1 LSSSSSSS
9 LLSSS
14 GAPLSSSPGAVGPDL
29 GESEAPHDARR
40 IPSRRDLLAER
51 SRTASCDCAPP
62 YAAAD
67 AHPPPRSSSPNPNIK
82 IGWRLDFSES
92 YIRGKLLGQ
101 GSFGAV
107 YLGIDLRNGQ
117 EVAIKVMPKVRG
129 KLTRQRTCEKLLKE
143 ASILAALQD
152 CPGAVRLL
160 GCYEAA
166 DEVMVVTELCS
177 GGDLQRLSD
186 EAGALAERG
195 AALVMYEA
203 LKVVKCCHDRGVLH
217 GDVKP
222 ANFVLKHA
230 TRNPLRAP
238 GDLDL
243 LFTPWLRAIDFG
255 CSQYVREE
263 RFGKR
268 TGTPVY
274 MAPEVFA
281 RDYGLEADVWSAGIM
296 LYQLYARRFPYWET
310 YEACRAARLE
320 EVAALVG
327 AGAIPLDY
335 GPWRR
340 MTPEGLDFVR
350 SCLTHDHVDRMT
362 VDEALDHAWFDAWL
376 PSETELEAARA
387 AAAAQQ
393 QQQGQQQVAAAS
405 VSTSSS
411 MTAQQR
417 LAASHEAQATMKER
431 QRERENEAAAAAG
444 GGGGG
449 AGGGGSR
456 RRRWPPWRLLVVG
469 GVAGP
474 LGAGARGV
482 RVVLGRPADAAARPA
497 PDGRRRA
504 RLRRQ
509 REQRHRR
516 LERAAPA
523 AAAAARPVDADARL
537 ARARLFAGRGGRRAP
552 FVERS
557 SGGRGHRPAPPAAAG
572 AAAAGPAAAR
582 GGRRFRRAAAPD
594 VGRRPRRARAA
605 VAALVRRAGAAG
617 RVVGGLGGRGRGAP
631 RLHRAARG
639 VGGHGRTR
647 QRRKRQQAIS
657 AAAAAAAALVV
668 SEKFCR
674 FLFFCFVSCPG
685 VLFFFCFF
693 FYFCSPF
700 ACRWSRLPPAGSAGE
715 REGAAALF
723 LRALETRGKRERERK
738 KH

>member
-1 LSSSSSSS
+1 MAGPVRPPAVSAGAGGAASSSSWRRPYAYALQQQQQGAARGGAGARGAGAKASSLAPSTCARRFTARRSGRRRTVTAFATIPVPPPPPEGAGSSSRHQHQDDPSSLSSSSSS

-29 GESEAPHDARR
+29 
-40 IPSRRDLLAER
+40 
-51 SRTASCDCAPP
+51 
-62 YAAAD
+62 
-67 AHPPPRSSSPNPNIK
+67 
-82 IGWRLDFSES
+82 GWRLDFSES

-376 PSETELEAARA
+376 PSETELETARA
-387 AAAAQQ
+387 ASAAASSAQQ
-393 QQQGQQQVAAAS
+393 QQQGQ
-405 VSTSSS
+405 
-411 MTAQQR
+411 
-417 LAASHEAQATMKER
+417 
-431 QRERENEAAAAAG
+431 G
-444 GGGGG
+444 
-449 AGGGGSR
+449 R
-456 RRRWPPWRLLVVG
+456 RRRPS
-469 GVAGP
+469 
-474 LGAGARGV
+474 
-482 RVVLGRPADAAARPA
+482 RP
-497 PDGRRRA
+497 
-504 RLRRQ
+504 
-509 REQRHRR
+509 
-516 LERAAPA
+516 
-523 AAAAARPVDADARL
+523 
-537 ARARLFAGRGGRRAP
+537 
-552 FVERS
+552 S
-557 SGGRGHRPAPPAAAG
+557 
-572 AAAAGPAAAR
+572 
-582 GGRRFRRAAAPD
+582 
-594 VGRRPRRARAA
+594 PRRCRA
-605 VAALVRRAGAAG
+605 
-617 RVVGGLGGRGRGAP
+617 
-631 RLHRAARG
+631 
-639 VGGHGRTR
+639 
-647 QRRKRQQAIS
+647 
-657 AAAAAAAALVV
+657 
-668 SEKFCR
+668 
-674 FLFFCFVSCPG
+674 
-685 VLFFFCFF
+685 
-693 FYFCSPF
+693 
-700 ACRWSRLPPAGSAGE
+700 
-715 REGAAALF
+715 
-723 LRALETRGKRERERK
+723 
-738 KH
+738 

>member
-1 LSSSSSSS
+1 
-9 LLSSS
+9 
-14 GAPLSSSPGAVGPDL
+14 
-29 GESEAPHDARR
+29 
-40 IPSRRDLLAER
+40 
-51 SRTASCDCAPP
+51 
-62 YAAAD
+62 
-67 AHPPPRSSSPNPNIK
+67 
-82 IGWRLDFSES
+82 
-92 YIRGKLLGQ
+92 LGQ
-101 GSFGAV
+101 GSFGTV

-129 KLTRQRTCEKLLKE
+129 KLTLQRTCEKLLKE
-143 ASILAALQD
+143 ASIMAALQD

-160 GCYEAA
+160 GCYESE

-238 GDLDL
+238 QDLDL

-263 RFGKR
+263 RFSKR

-376 PSETELEAARA
+376 PSESDLS
-387 AAAAQQ
+387 
-393 QQQGQQQVAAAS
+393 AS
-405 VSTSSS
+405 
-411 MTAQQR
+411 
-417 LAASHEAQATMKER
+417 
-431 QRERENEAAAAAG
+431 REAG

-449 AGGGGSR
+449 GEGAGGGG
-456 RRRWPPWRLLVVG
+456 G
-469 GVAGP
+469 GGGGQQP
-474 LGAGARGV
+474 
-482 RVVLGRPADAAARPA
+482 
-497 PDGRRRA
+497 
-504 RLRRQ
+504 
-509 REQRHRR
+509 
-516 LERAAPA
+516 PA
-523 AAAAARPVDADARL
+523 AAAAMTPQERLAASHQAQETMKARQRERDSVVLPAFSPPPPSPGAVDAAEAAEAAEAHAAAAAAAAAASSSDSSSAAAAPATPSSDGQQQQQQPPPPPVSGAVARAQASGRARDDDGDGSAAPRPPPPLPRDISTPTPPASPGANGNNGNGAGSTPGMLVGGRPVSSAA
-537 ARARLFAGRGGRRAP
+537 AAAAAMAKPRAP
-552 FVERS
+552 AQAPDAAVD
-557 SGGRGHRPAPPAAAG
+557 HKQTPPPPPAAPPG
-572 AAAAGPAAAR
+572 AAAAEPEAAGSGSGSASASGSASDASSLQAAA
-582 GGRRFRRAAAPD
+582 GG
-594 VGRRPRRARAA
+594 
-605 VAALVRRAGAAG
+605 AL
-617 RVVGGLGGRGRGAP
+617 RGAW
-631 RLHRAARG
+631 
-639 VGGHGRTR
+639 
-647 QRRKRQQAIS
+647 S
-657 AAAAAAAALVV
+657 AAAAAAAA
-668 SEKFCR
+668 
-674 FLFFCFVSCPG
+674 
-685 VLFFFCFF
+685 
-693 FYFCSPF
+693 
-700 ACRWSRLPPAGSAGE
+700 AG
-715 REGAAALF
+715 
-723 LRALETRGKRERERK
+723 RALKAQLEASAAMGGDQHHHGHDGAQPSSASGGPSSGPASGAPPPPEPSPAP
-738 KH
+738 